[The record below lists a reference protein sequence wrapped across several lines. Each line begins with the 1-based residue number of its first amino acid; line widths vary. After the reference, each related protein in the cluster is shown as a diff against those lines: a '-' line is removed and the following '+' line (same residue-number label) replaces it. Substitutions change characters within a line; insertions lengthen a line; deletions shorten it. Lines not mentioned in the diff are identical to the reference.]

1 MVIDWLILFRLSAA
15 MDRNSARWLADKWA
29 AAGRPE
35 MTGSE
40 WDNLVKKVGAMA
52 EREAIRE

>member
-1 MVIDWLILFRLSAA
+1 MVIDWLILFRLSTA

-40 WDNLVKKVGAMA
+40 WDNLVKGVGAMA
-52 EREAIRE
+52 EREVIRE